1 MKMLVRIVVLLV
13 LAGAGAAGVM
23 VWRDR
28 QATAVSAQVP
38 ATPAV
43 RSLELS
49 AAEVMTVQPRALRD
63 VVRFSGSLVPYD
75 QTVVKSRVAGQL
87 AEVSVREGQTVTAGQ
102 IVARLDLT
110 DLNARLTEKQSMLRA
125 AEADAD
131 LALKTRANK
140 AQLFERGIAPR
151 TQIDQAEADFA
162 YKRSVVAANAAQ
174 VDMAKK
180 ALSDATIKAPMA
192 GIVSER
198 MANPGESIPVDGK
211 ILTLVDTSRM
221 EVEALVPSVDVAR
234 LRLGQAARIG
244 IDGFGERRF
253 EGVIARISPM
263 TVAGARSVPVYVAI
277 TEAEP
282 ALRGGMFATGEV
294 TVAEKPAAVA
304 LPPVA
309 IRKDEAGSFV
319 LVLRD
324 GTLHRQGV
332 QVVQTWARGDL
343 LEVEG
348 LPAGERVVVAPLPGL
363 KPGLAVR
370 APAAS

>member
-1 MKMLVRIVVLLV
+1 MKTVVRVVLLLV

-23 VWRDR
+23 IWRDR
-28 QATAVSAQVP
+28 QASAVSAQVA
-38 ATPAV
+38 ATPVV
-43 RSLELS
+43 RALELS
-49 AAEVMTVQPRALRD
+49 AAEVAVVAPRELRD

-87 AEVSVREGQTVTAGQ
+87 AEVTVREGEAVTAGQ
-102 IVARLDLT
+102 VVARLDLT
-110 DLNARLTEKQSMLRA
+110 ELNARLTEKQSMLRA

-131 LALKTRANK
+131 LANKTRANK
-140 AQLFERGIAPR
+140 AQLFERGIAPK

-174 VDMAKK
+174 VDVAKK
-180 ALSDATIKAPMA
+180 ALSDATIKAPMS

-198 MANPGESIPVDGK
+198 IANPGESIPVDGK
-211 ILTLVDTSRM
+211 VLTLVSTARM
-221 EVEALVPSVDVAR
+221 EVEALVPSTDVAR
-234 LRLGQAARIG
+234 LRLGQAARVG

-253 EGVIARISPM
+253 AGTIARISPM

-277 TEAEP
+277 TDAEP

-294 TVAEKPAAVA
+294 TVAEKAAAVA

-309 IRKDEAGSFV
+309 VRKDEAGSYV
-319 LVLRD
+319 LVMRD
-324 GTLHRQGV
+324 GGLHRQAV

-348 LPAGERVVVAPLPGL
+348 LTTGDRVVVAPLPGL

-370 APAAS
+370 PAPGS

>member
-1 MKMLVRIVVLLV
+1 MKIFVRIVILLV
-13 LAGAGAAGVM
+13 LAGAGAAGVL

-38 ATPAV
+38 ATPTV
-43 RSLELS
+43 RTLELS
-49 AAEVMTVQPRALRD
+49 AAELVTVQPRALRD

-87 AEVSVREGQTVTAGQ
+87 AEVSVREGQAVTAGQ
-102 IVARLDLT
+102 VVARLDLT

-140 AQLFERGIAPR
+140 AQLFERGIAPK

-174 VDMAKK
+174 VDMARK

-234 LRLGQAARIG
+234 LRLSQAARIA

-253 EGVIARISPM
+253 GGTIVRISPM
-263 TVAGARSVPVYVAI
+263 TVTGARSVPVFVAI
-277 TEAEP
+277 TEVEP

-294 TVAEKPAAVA
+294 TVAEKPAAIA
-304 LPPVA
+304 LPPAA

-324 GTLHRQGV
+324 GMLHRQGV
-332 QVVQTWARGDL
+332 QVVETWARGDL

-348 LPAGERVVVAPLPGL
+348 LPIGERVVVAPLPGL
-363 KPGLAVR
+363 KPGLAIR